1 MSGMLLY
8 QSMIFGD
15 KYEEDSLENRPLL
28 ATGDQDV
35 AIVLHCFEGGI
46 CSKLILP
53 EKDIAQGVKIKANAV
68 KWYHLASMTMLAK
81 LFAQLGFPLNVLSL
95 FGDTTLRNR
104 YKTTVDGAIVMCIT
118 SLCLFDSLVCAKKMI
133 LYVKDSIVVS
143 LEHRIVSSVP
153 NIAEEDQSGI
163 WTFSKQKPE
172 HMNTANPLRSLDGTS
187 LPGGGTVI
195 SDTHNQDSMLDI
207 GAAELTRSRRFSSET
222 EQKIEAAAVLTDLMG
237 RCSTKSFAE
246 KVSRLFVFLFF
257 FVFYFP
263 DFLQS
268 IMPDY

>member
-1 MSGMLLY
+1 MKRSSKRKYVLDILTVFLGMLQHLVSLRWAMTRKQDPWEQTLMSGMLLY

-15 KYEEDSLENRPLL
+15 KYEEDSLEYRPLL
-28 ATGDQDV
+28 ATSDQDV

-118 SLCLFDSLVCAKKMI
+118 SLCLFDSLV
-133 LYVKDSIVVS
+133 
-143 LEHRIVSSVP
+143 SV
-153 NIAEEDQSGI
+153 
-163 WTFSKQKPE
+163 
-172 HMNTANPLRSLDGTS
+172 
-187 LPGGGTVI
+187 
-195 SDTHNQDSMLDI
+195 
-207 GAAELTRSRRFSSET
+207 
-222 EQKIEAAAVLTDLMG
+222 
-237 RCSTKSFAE
+237 
-246 KVSRLFVFLFF
+246 
-257 FVFYFP
+257 
-263 DFLQS
+263 
-268 IMPDY
+268 